1 MSDAIKA
8 LNVLNPSQLEFIKEE
23 TGLDEEDIKK
33 MTDDEFAELYDQIA
47 DIEIEEV
54 CSAGDEEISE
64 RGNIAADIVTAVGEE
79 LYYDDS
85 AESDEEKK

>member
-1 MSDAIKA
+1 MSDSIKA

-23 TGLDEEDIKK
+23 TGVDEEDIKK

-85 AESDEEKK
+85 AESDEES

>member
-23 TGLDEEDIKK
+23 TDVDEDIKK

-54 CSAGDEEISE
+54 CSAEDEEVSE

>member
-8 LNVLNPSQLEFIKEE
+8 LNVLNLSQLEFIKEE
-23 TGLDEEDIKK
+23 TDVDEEDIKK

-54 CSAGDEEISE
+54 CSAEDEEVSE